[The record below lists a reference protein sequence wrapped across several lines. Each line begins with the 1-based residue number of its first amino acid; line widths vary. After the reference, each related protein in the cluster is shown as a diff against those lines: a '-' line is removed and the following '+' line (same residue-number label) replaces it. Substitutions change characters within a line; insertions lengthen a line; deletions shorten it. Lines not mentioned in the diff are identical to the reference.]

1 MKLLLVFG
9 CMGGLGQ
16 RRVLHLV
23 TSFSPF
29 GYDLY
34 FKHEPDTRYMI
45 YKRLPEEMFQGTR
58 MISLRLTRKGCVS
71 PLIVLIQLIK
81 HSRLKT

>member
-23 TSFSPF
+23 TSFPHF
-29 GYDLY
+29 GYMIFISNMSQIQD
-34 FKHEPDTRYMI
+34 MI
-45 YKRLPEEMFQGTR
+45 YKRLPEKMFQGTR